1 MGKHIHLYSTEQEF
15 EADYNGTGYT
25 EPWVSL
31 TLDVD
36 RVDYNK
42 GDEPGPIVCDYYL
55 VYDMEDYQTQCGS
68 GYNLF
73 GPHTVGNYGYKIW
86 SPVDGDV
93 DMSVLMAVTDF
104 PVNIAVTVNNF
115 NAQGNN
121 VTRTWAFNPLT
132 ATDAS
137 CGFPFTAEDFNEEDL
152 PNYVAWGPGSVS
164 NSNDV
169 LFGIIGTKSM

>member
-55 VYDMEDYQTQCGS
+55 VYDMEDYQTGVSNCTMFSPPSSYYTRG
-68 GYNLF
+68 G
-73 GPHTVGNYGYKIW
+73 KIW
-86 SPVDGDV
+86 TPVDGDI
-93 DMSVLMAVTDF
+93 DMSILNPSDL
-104 PVNIAVTVNNF
+104 PVNIAVTINNLGTH
-115 NAQGNN
+115 GNN
-121 VTRTWAFNPLT
+121 VTRAWTFPAMQDWT
-132 ATDAS
+132 TT
-137 CGFPFTAEDFNEEDL
+137 CGFPFTAEDFGEEPGNNE
-152 PNYVAWGPGSVS
+152 VWGVGYGSGPEFLVGIFAVS
-164 NSNDV
+164 M
-169 LFGIIGTKSM
+169 G